1 MSIQVKKDIISS
13 GFVPKAEKSMWT
25 PTKNLT
31 FLGTHIDTDKG
42 IFTIPDNRIDKIM
55 STISDIDMCL
65 TKSGK
70 VFVRK
75 VASLV
80 GQIISTSPVIGN
92 IVYLMTK
99 HLSIDINSVHS
110 WNSYIHLSVDSID
123 QINFWRFN
131 LHEANVKPFKTD
143 VSWQTIVYSDA
154 SNTGYGCYIVEN
166 PYNIANGTWLE
177 IEIST
182 SSTWKELTAVKTVFL
197 SLINFL
203 NGKNVKWFIDNQNF
217 VSIVSKGSTKSVLQ
231 KLALDIFSTCIKHNV
246 NIDMAFAGEL
256 QNLPVSL
263 LSKVN
268 LLPELLSES
277 RAASTTKGYY
287 QSFLRWKKWAIL
299 NGIENCDILPAKAFH
314 VAIYLASLTQ
324 SSNTVSPVVQAFYS
338 LKWIHSLIGSLCSP
352 TDSSLV
358 INVLEGAKRSLAT
371 PTNKKE
377 PISVELLHKMYD
389 AMFSFGNL
397 YNQQEK
403 DDIKTETL
411 LRFVSNL
418 FYKDG
423 SSDPLYAATYLRDK
437 GNSIHTNNEN
447 ERIKI

>member
-1 MSIQVKKDIISS
+1 MVWIPRTENERADYLSRIIDSDDWAIS
-13 GFVPKAEKSMWT
+13 EFV
-25 PTKNLT
+25 
-31 FLGTHIDTDKG
+31 F
-42 IFTIPDNRIDKIM
+42 
-55 STISDIDMCL
+55 
-65 TKSGK
+65 
-70 VFVRK
+70 
-75 VASLV
+75 
-80 GQIISTSPVIGN
+80 Q
-92 IVYLMTK
+92 
-99 HLSIDINSVHS
+99 
-110 WNSYIHLSVDSID
+110 
-123 QINFWRFN
+123 
-131 LHEANVKPFKTD
+131 
-143 VSWQTIVYSDA
+143 
-154 SNTGYGCYIVEN
+154 IVE
-166 PYNIANGTWLE
+166 
-177 IEIST
+177 
-182 SSTWKELTAVKTVFL
+182 
-197 SLINFL
+197 SLW
-203 NGKNVKWFIDNQNF
+203 GP
-217 VSIVSKGSTKSVLQ
+217 
-231 KLALDIFSTCIKHNV
+231 HE
-246 NIDMAFAGEL
+246 AFAGEL

-397 YNQQEK
+397 YNQ
-403 DDIKTETL
+403 
-411 LRFVSNL
+411 
-418 FYKDG
+418 
-423 SSDPLYAATYLRDK
+423 
-437 GNSIHTNNEN
+437 
-447 ERIKI
+447 RIICACFTAFAVF